1 MEVKPILFNY
11 QLKSIVDLSLVVGC
25 CNRWFHDNHGDQA
38 RINRWRSM
46 CEHACVISFGFSD
59 RIRTSINVLGDS
71 YGAGIVYHLCKDE
84 LQQQDEERE
93 QQEKV
98 RKASAVDGRLI
109 QLEHAIVDMEMA
121 GRRFSA
127 APAGLGQ

>member
-1 MEVKPILFNY
+1 MQSVEIDGECTN
-11 QLKSIVDLSLVVGC
+11 DLLS
-25 CNRWFHDNHGDQA
+25 
-38 RINRWRSM
+38 
-46 CEHACVISFGFSD
+46 GFSD

-84 LQQQDEERE
+84 LQQQDDERE
-93 QQEKV
+93 QQERV

-109 QLEHAIVDMEMA
+109 QLEHAIIDMEA

-127 APAGLGQ
+127 APAGLGQILDYTASSWWLACIHLLSTGVA